1 METTKSCNTCG
12 STIPETATLCAV
24 CKTYQNR
31 GRASVQSFQSSVIPL
46 IALVISIIS
55 LARSCESDTIA
66 REALRITQATSKL
79 DLEPKLRID
88 DYMGKNRPTY
98 LRFFNDG
105 PVPAIHV
112 TVQLFQLGYDQ
123 NKKVIRAG
131 ISESPYS
138 FYVESIRPKNSAIMP
153 SDSKILTE
161 REVMSYA
168 DAPKTEQPY
177 YNDILEIRIRYYR
190 EADGKAFGG
199 RKFFFRTQEKEW
211 ARENQSS
218 FPREILAAAL
228 KWPSRDFRPFFDLNP
243 LNE

>member
-1 METTKSCNTCG
+1 M
-12 STIPETATLCAV
+12 
-24 CKTYQNR
+24 
-31 GRASVQSFQSSVIPL
+31 
-46 IALVISIIS
+46 S
-55 LARSCESDTIA
+55 LAHSCESNRI
-66 REALRITQATSKL
+66 ALRITQATTKL

-88 DYMGKNRPTY
+88 DYMGRNRPTY

-123 NKKVIRAG
+123 NKKAIRVG
-131 ISESPYS
+131 ISDSPHS
-138 FYVESIRPKNSAIMP
+138 FYVASIQPKNSTIMP
-153 SDSKILTE
+153 LDSKILTE
-161 REVMSYA
+161 RHIMSYA

-177 YNDILEIRIRYYR
+177 HNDILEVRVRYYR

-199 RKFFFRTQEKEW
+199 RKFFFRTQEGEW

-228 KWPSRDFRPFFDLNP
+228 KWPSRDSPDFVDLNP